1 MLLKLEN
8 IKKTY
13 GTDTGVTFRALKDV
27 SLTFGDKGLVF
38 IVGRSGSGK
47 STLLNIIGG
56 LDKPDSG
63 NIIVGD
69 VNVAEMSGKE
79 VDAYRNTVIGFVFQD
94 FNLVTSMNVRDN
106 VKLALELQSKT
117 DDGKVEKAIADV
129 GMQEKAHSRVLN
141 LSGGQKQ
148 RVAIARALVKE
159 PQIILADEPT
169 GALDSKTGE
178 EVMSI
183 FRSLAEKK
191 LVVVVTHDM
200 EKAIAYGDR
209 IIEMRDGNVY
219 SDIERRTKTDDNRA
233 TQEQDKSSFVL
244 PNLIRLEK
252 GERLGEAE
260 LTQINETLYDN
271 GKSFV
276 FVESDP
282 LKVQALIPQVGE
294 SVRNDRVT
302 AGFAPYVE
310 KDTENKHIDFI
321 NSKLPVSSKIKLGLS
336 NLNLKKVK
344 MILTVILSVFT
355 FILFAVAIS
364 FNFYDVP
371 NAVAQTVNKS
381 GDKTVAIMHDGG
393 GGSLGKISDTQIA
406 DLKTKNPD
414 ITFYEQSSLGMS
426 VTYTIYNGFTGFDG
440 VYEADSIKDF
450 GYTLIAGSDV
460 PLNYNTVIMSQ
471 YAASKLLENGAVT
484 ADGITDMVG
493 RNVMLNNE
501 NFTIGGIFASPVSY
515 GETDAAK
522 YETDERVFLDKLFVK
537 RGFIEDYINRI
548 AQFDSGFSVY
558 ISYTS
563 TLQSGYYGAR
573 QNVEFA
579 VGNEEYY
586 DADEFYISTSDIDG
600 GAAEIKSTN
609 DIIISDNVLKNGFGI
624 YQRSEEYTTINDLN
638 KDLTRELTLYYN
650 GLPVYVS
657 RDFKVKGVMR
667 GAGFGANGILLSADL
682 LDGIFEN
689 VVYTKMLVAINN
701 GNADD
706 VETLIDTVYDGGFGL
721 QAEYVGQYNDVFAF
735 LSTFKAVIL
744 AISIVMSLVILMLL
758 YSFIASSITL
768 TRKNIGILRALGAKK
783 ADTFTI
789 YALEGFAVT
798 IISIIL
804 SVVILLIAGPIV
816 NAILSGYYG
825 TYLAVLN
832 IKWFVYLITAALATV
847 VTVFSIVLPIRK
859 YNNISPIEAINAKV

>member
-63 NIIVGD
+63 NILVGD
-69 VNVAEMSGKE
+69 VNVAQMTGKE

-94 FNLVTSMNVRDN
+94 FNLVTSMNVYDN
-106 VKLALELQSKT
+106 VKLALELQSKA
-117 DDGKVEKAIADV
+117 DEGKVDKAIAAV
-129 GMQEKAHSRVLN
+129 GMQDKAHSRVLN

-178 EVMSI
+178 EVMGI
-183 FRSLAEKK
+183 FRTLAEEK

-200 EKAIAYGDR
+200 EKAITYGDR

-219 SDIERRTKTDDNRA
+219 RDVERGDDNGEKPE
-233 TQEQDKSSFVL
+233 QEKSAFVL
-244 PNLIRLEK
+244 PNLIKLEK
-252 GERLGEAE
+252 GEKLGESE
-260 LTQINETLYDN
+260 LAQINETLYEN

-282 LKVQALIPQVGE
+282 LKVQALIPQAGE
-294 SVRNDRVT
+294 SVRDDKVT

-310 KDTENKHIDFI
+310 KETENKHIDFI
-321 NSKLPVSSKIKLGLS
+321 NSRLPVSSKIKLGLS

-355 FILFAVAIS
+355 FILFAVAMS
-364 FNFYDVP
+364 FNFYDLP
-371 NAVAQTVNKS
+371 YAVAQTVDKG
-381 GDKTVAIMHDGG
+381 GDNTIAIMRDGG
-393 GGSLGKISDTQIA
+393 GGSLGKISDAQV
-406 DLKTKNPD
+406 DSFKKKNPN
-414 ITFYEQSSLGMS
+414 IAFYEQYSLGMS

-440 VYEADSIKDF
+440 VYEVDSIKDF
-450 GYTLIAGSDV
+450 GYPVIAGSDA
-460 PLNYNTVIMSQ
+460 PQNYNTVIMSQ
-471 YAASKLLENGAVT
+471 YAATKLLENGAVS
-484 ADGITDMVG
+484 ASGITDMVG
-493 RNVMLNNE
+493 RNVTLNNE

-515 GETDAAK
+515 SEAESVK
-522 YETDERVFLDKLFVK
+522 YETDERIYLDKLFVK
-537 RGFIEDYINRI
+537 RGFVNDYLGRI

-558 ISYTS
+558 ISYTA
-563 TLQSGYYGAR
+563 TTQSGYYGAR
-573 QNVEFA
+573 QNVGFA
-579 VGNEEYY
+579 VGKQEYY
-586 DADEFYISTSDIDG
+586 DADDFYISTSDIDG
-600 GAAEIKSTN
+600 GAAEIKRTT
-609 DIIISDNVLKNGFGI
+609 DVIIADNVLKNGFGI
-624 YQRSEEYTTINDLN
+624 YQRSNEYTTVNDLN
-638 KDLTRELTLYYN
+638 EDLTRELTLYYN

-657 RDFKVKGVMR
+657 RDFTVKGVMR
-667 GAGFGANGILLSADL
+667 GAGFGANGIMLSADL
-682 LDGIFEN
+682 LDSIFEN

-701 GNADD
+701 GNYGDT
-706 VETLIDTVYDGGFGL
+706 ETLINSVYDGGFSL
-721 QAEYVGQYNDVFAF
+721 QAEYVGQYNDVLAF

-798 IISIIL
+798 LISIIL
-804 SVVILLIAGPIV
+804 SVVILLIAGPVV
-816 NAILSGYYG
+816 NAILGGFYG

-832 IKWFVYLITAALATV
+832 IKWFVYLITAALAIG